1 MRERGRDFFIMSL
14 ARDLHMTRWQLL
26 NSMDSRE
33 LTMWEV
39 YLAEIAKPEEKKQDP
54 EVLKN
59 QLKNAFAVAG
69 TKKKKKK

>member
-1 MRERGRDFFIMSL
+1 MRLRGRDFFIMSL

-39 YLAEIAKPEEKKQDP
+39 FLNELAAPPEKKQQP
-54 EVLKN
+54 ETIANELK
-59 QLKNAFAVAG
+59 KVFGVHKSAKR
-69 TKKKKKK
+69 KK